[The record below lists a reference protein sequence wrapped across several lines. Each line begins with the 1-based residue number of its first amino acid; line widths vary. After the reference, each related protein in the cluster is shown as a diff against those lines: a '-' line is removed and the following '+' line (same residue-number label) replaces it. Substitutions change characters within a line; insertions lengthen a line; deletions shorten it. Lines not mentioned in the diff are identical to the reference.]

1 MRSSPLGPCGERDPA
16 GWLGAGPSPTV
27 RSAATSEPR
36 ATSQPRSRSTCS
48 SWIGPPASPAK
59 ATSPLEPVAAKYG
72 SAAAPPASRRLPAE
86 MAVASARSSRPP
98 PSPPEPIMRACTSTL
113 GVFHT
118 KRPGW
123 HQTACPASSC
133 TTRSCPELTSL
144 CAIMAPSRPGPAGTA
159 RSSLPSRA
167 WPRFDATAAA
177 GLRQRC
183 RAVATLSREFM
194 HAPNEDFPNASSGS
208 AIPLPVHGPESR
220 TAGGRL
226 ASWVF
231 DLPVVELRAG
241 YRAAVY
247 FDRARRILSAER
259 DDTEV
264 TIQVFQR
271 NDGVVACGIDEAL
284 AVLALGAGESVD
296 QGAADRAFA
305 DYLNARNQARR
316 SRQAGGPDYL
326 KAVRAQVEAE
336 VAFDRLWRPASG
348 EVRVRALRDG
358 ERTQAWDPVVEIT
371 APYRLIAHLE
381 SVYLGVLARRSLVAD
396 NVRQVVAAAGGK
408 PVLFFADRFD
418 HWATQGGDGYAAFV
432 GGAQGVAT
440 DAQAAWWGERGL
452 GTTPHALI
460 ATFDGDTVAAMRAF
474 ARHIP
479 DVPLVALV
487 DFDNDCVGTSLACAR
502 AFGERLWGVRL
513 DTASTL
519 VDRSLWDQLGDFDPT
534 GVNPQLVR
542 NVRGALDAEGFG
554 HVRVICS
561 GGFTAARI
569 TAFERAGV
577 PVDSYAVGSALL
589 KGASDYTADVVLREG
604 RPCAKV
610 GRHHRPSERLQPVDL
625 GADGA

>member
-1 MRSSPLGPCGERDPA
+1 
-16 GWLGAGPSPTV
+16 
-27 RSAATSEPR
+27 
-36 ATSQPRSRSTCS
+36 
-48 SWIGPPASPAK
+48 
-59 ATSPLEPVAAKYG
+59 
-72 SAAAPPASRRLPAE
+72 

-98 PSPPEPIMRACTSTL
+98 PSPPEPIMRACTSTW

-118 KRPGW
+118 NRPGW

-183 RAVATLSREFM
+183 RAVATLSRELM

-241 YRAAVY
+241 Y
-247 FDRARRILSAER
+247 
-259 DDTEV
+259 
-264 TIQVFQR
+264 
-271 NDGVVACGIDEAL
+271 
-284 AVLALGAGESVD
+284 
-296 QGAADRAFA
+296 
-305 DYLNARNQARR
+305 QARR

-381 SVYLGVLARRSLVAD
+381 SVYLGVLARRSLVAT
-396 NVRQVVAAAGGK
+396 NVAQVVSAAGGK

-452 GTTPHALI
+452 GTIPHALI
-460 ATFDGDTVAAMRAF
+460 AVFNGDTVAATGAF
-474 ARHIP
+474 ERQMP
-479 DVPLVALV
+479 NVPLIALV
-487 DFDNDCVGTSLACAR
+487 DFDNDSVATSLACAR
-502 AFGERLWGVRL
+502 AFGDRLWGVRL
-513 DTASTL
+513 DTSSMM
-519 VDRSLWDQLGDFDPT
+519 VDRALWSEMGDFVPT
-534 GVNPQLVR
+534 GVNPRLVWK
-542 NVRGALDAEGFG
+542 VRQALDAEGFA
-554 HVRVICS
+554 HIRVIVS
-561 GGFTAARI
+561 GGFTAGRI
-569 TAFERAGV
+569 AAFEAGGV
-577 PVDSYAVGSALL
+577 PVDSYAVGSSLL
-589 KGASDYTADVVLREG
+589 KGECDYTADVVLRQG
-604 RPCAKV
+604 RPCAKA
-610 GRHHRPSERLQPVDL
+610 GRRYRPSDRLEEVDL
-625 GADGA
+625 AMHDGRRRADDGNAGTADQTGSAGTGGLG